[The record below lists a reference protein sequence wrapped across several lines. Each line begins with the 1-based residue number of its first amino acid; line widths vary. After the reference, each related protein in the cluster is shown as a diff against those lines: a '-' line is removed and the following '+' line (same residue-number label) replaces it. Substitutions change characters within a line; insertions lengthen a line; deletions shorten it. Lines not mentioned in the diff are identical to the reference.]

1 MGISLLSKEYT
12 KEVRR
17 EKILR
22 SAVVIFGI
30 INTVL
35 LVGII
40 FMLPSYFTLTLSQ
53 EEVARR
59 LQAQQESFARQN
71 VNVIEEKIQKINALA
86 ALHQKNENNRRRV
99 APLLLGLASSDIP
112 GVELRTARLSED
124 ESGSFVVLLQ
134 GRAATRNAFL
144 TYEKSIEN
152 IDGIAAVHS
161 PVSNL
166 LHEADVLFELEAV
179 LNKEFYSYVK
189 NP

>member
-30 INTVL
+30 ISTVL

-86 ALHQKNENNRRRV
+86 ALHQ
-99 APLLLGLASSDIP
+99 
-112 GVELRTARLSED
+112 
-124 ESGSFVVLLQ
+124 
-134 GRAATRNAFL
+134 
-144 TYEKSIEN
+144 
-152 IDGIAAVHS
+152 
-161 PVSNL
+161 
-166 LHEADVLFELEAV
+166 
-179 LNKEFYSYVK
+179 
-189 NP
+189 